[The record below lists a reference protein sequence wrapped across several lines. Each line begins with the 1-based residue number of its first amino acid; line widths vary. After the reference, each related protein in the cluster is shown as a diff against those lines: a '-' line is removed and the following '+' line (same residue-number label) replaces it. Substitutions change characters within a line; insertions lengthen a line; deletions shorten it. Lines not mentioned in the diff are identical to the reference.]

1 MHKKANGK
9 GEVYRII
16 LFEES
21 AFRLYSQQIPG
32 KDDDM
37 NVKDCMSTQVIA
49 VSPEENAA
57 VAARLMA
64 RHNVGAL
71 PVRAVDGSLCGM
83 VTDRDLVLR
92 CLALE
97 RKPEKTSVSKIM
109 TCRVKSVTPDAS
121 LYQAASIMAKEQ
133 VRRLPV
139 VEGRKLVGMLSLG
152 DLSLREDYS
161 MEAAEALTEIS
172 SNVKNW

>member
-1 MHKKANGK
+1 
-9 GEVYRII
+9 
-16 LFEES
+16 
-21 AFRLYSQQIPG
+21 
-32 KDDDM
+32 M
-37 NVKDCMSTQVIA
+37 NVKDCMSANVIA

-71 PVRAVDGSLCGM
+71 PVRARDGSLCGM

-97 RKPEKTSVSKIM
+97 REPEKTAVSRVM
-109 TCRVKSVTPDAS
+109 TCRVKTVSPDMP
-121 LYQAASIMAKEQ
+121 LTQAADLMAKEQ

-139 VEGRKLVGMLSLG
+139 VEGRRLVGMLSLG
-152 DLSLREDYS
+152 DLSQREDYS
-161 MEAAEALTEIS
+161 IEAAEALTEIS
-172 SNVKNW
+172 SNVKSW

>member
-1 MHKKANGK
+1 
-9 GEVYRII
+9 
-16 LFEES
+16 
-21 AFRLYSQQIPG
+21 
-32 KDDDM
+32 M

-92 CLALE
+92 CVALE
-97 RKPEKTSVSKIM
+97 RKPEKTAVSKIM

-161 MEAAEALTEIS
+161 DGDQQQCEELVSMQKPPAAGQVVCFVLIPYSAAGSRSAKSFS
-172 SNVKNW
+172 SSSL